1 MLDPARS
8 HPLNR
13 LDLRSPLVLDT
24 RELGRRPG
32 ASEVVARSVPAPADL
47 GIEVIRVP
55 EGSEIDLRLLLESVV
70 EGVLVSGDVDVLAV
84 GECARCLDPLERELA
99 VTLQD
104 LYAYPGHGDEDTRTV
119 VDEGLID
126 LEPALRDAVVLAL
139 PLAPLCRPDCPGLC
153 SVCGE
158 RLADDPDHRHEDVD
172 PRWAALAALRE
183 TNRTTDGR
191 TIDDRTGTTD
201 DPRSTVTRSAET
213 EEN

>member
-1 MLDPARS
+1 
-8 HPLNR
+8 
-13 LDLRSPLVLDT
+13 VLDS

-32 ASEVVARSVPAPADL
+32 ASEVVSRSVPAPADL

-70 EGVLVSGDVDVLAV
+70 EGVLVSGDVDVIAV
-84 GECARCLDPLERELA
+84 GECARCLDPLERELT
-99 VTLQD
+99 VGLQD

-119 VDEGLID
+119 VDDGLID

-183 TNRTTDGR
+183 TDSTTDGR

-201 DPRSTVTRSAET
+201 EASTTEASTTDVQRSAET
-213 EEN
+213 KEN

>member
-1 MLDPARS
+1 MTCKDSARS

-13 LDLRSPLVLDT
+13 LDLRSPLVLDA

-32 ASEVVARSVPAPADL
+32 ASEVVSRSVPAPADL

-70 EGVLVSGDVDVLAV
+70 EGVLVSGEVDVLAA
-84 GECARCLDPLERELA
+84 GECVRCLDPLELALEVDVQELF
-99 VTLQD
+99 
-104 LYAYPGHGDEDTRTV
+104 AYPGHGDEDTRSV
-119 VDEGLID
+119 VDDGLID

-139 PLAPLCRPDCPGLC
+139 PLAPLCRRDCPGLC
-153 SVCGE
+153 SVCGAH
-158 RLADDPDHRHEDVD
+158 LAGDPHHRHEEVD

-183 TNRTTDGR
+183 NDGTTESR
-191 TIDDRTGTTD
+191 TIDDRTSTTD
-201 DPRSTVTRSAET
+201 TSTTET